1 MGQEN
6 NCNTPLYTK
15 NTPNIQNLLLFYTL
29 FSFYLLWAL
38 DLLSF
43 IISFTFI
50 ILSTKMQIPYHVFD
64 ILITYNI
71 YFLHY
76 IKFYNDIVI
85 IVSWL
90 CKNICQTSTIII
102 YLRLT
107 VFHTMGKPYL
117 SAV

>member
-1 MGQEN
+1 MHISIRKTCLLRIDIRMEQEN

-15 NTPNIQNLLLFYTL
+15 NTPNIQNLLLFNTL

-64 ILITYNI
+64 ILITCNTFI
-71 YFLHY
+71 YTFY
-76 IKFYNDIVI
+76 II
-85 IVSWL
+85 
-90 CKNICQTSTIII
+90 
-102 YLRLT
+102 
-107 VFHTMGKPYL
+107 
-117 SAV
+117 